1 MKRCFELALLGSGYV
16 APNPLVG
23 AVVVYNNTII
33 GEGFHQNYGE
43 AHAEVNAIN
52 SVEDQSL
59 LSDSTIYVSLEPCAH
74 YGKTPPCADLIV
86 KHRFKRV
93 VIGCGDSYNEVD
105 GKGIQRLR
113 EHGIEVTAFVLEEE
127 ARKINKAF
135 FTFHEKKRP
144 YILLKWAQSSNA
156 RIDAKKTSEGEIT
169 WISRP
174 EVQPIV
180 HQLRSEYHGILVGK
194 NTVIGD
200 NPSLTVRAV
209 RGKNP
214 VRIVLDSHCEIPKNK
229 KVLSD
234 GHPTIVLN
242 LKKDTSEGGTIYHK
256 INDMS
261 VASILAALYERN
273 IQSILIEGGAKT
285 MQAFIDANLWDEA
298 LVIHGQKSIPE
309 GTKAPILE
317 AKFVEERIVFGDR
330 LKYYTS

>member
-23 AVVVYNNTII
+23 AVIVYNNTII

-256 INDMS
+256 INDM
-261 VASILAALYERN
+261 
-273 IQSILIEGGAKT
+273 
-285 MQAFIDANLWDEA
+285 
-298 LVIHGQKSIPE
+298 
-309 GTKAPILE
+309 
-317 AKFVEERIVFGDR
+317 
-330 LKYYTS
+330 